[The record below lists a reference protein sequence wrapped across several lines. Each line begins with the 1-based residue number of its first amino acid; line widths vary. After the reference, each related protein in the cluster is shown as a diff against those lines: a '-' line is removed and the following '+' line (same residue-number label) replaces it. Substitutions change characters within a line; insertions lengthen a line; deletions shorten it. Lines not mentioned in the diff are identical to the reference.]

1 MGRVITP
8 LDYTWHRYIW
18 DRFIDHDIII
28 KVWLVLIHFSK
39 HWNVTVRNIK
49 SAPLLVSPW
58 KNGYLEFLHDRY
70 WISPWIKSIY
80 IIQVVLF
87 LTIFTSEMVNTK
99 STQMVDIMSA
109 DAQATQLAWASAT
122 VILMIVKVVLLLS
135 VLILD
140 SENALP
146 TSMVNTL
153 SADFIDLSMFN
164 IDII

>member
-1 MGRVITP
+1 
-8 LDYTWHRYIW
+8 
-18 DRFIDHDIII
+18 
-28 KVWLVLIHFSK
+28 
-39 HWNVTVRNIK
+39 
-49 SAPLLVSPW
+49 
-58 KNGYLEFLHDRY
+58 
-70 WISPWIKSIY
+70 
-80 IIQVVLF
+80 
-87 LTIFTSEMVNTK
+87 
-99 STQMVDIMSA
+99 MVDIMSA

-153 SADFIDLSMFN
+153 SADFKDLSMFN

>member
-1 MGRVITP
+1 
-8 LDYTWHRYIW
+8 
-18 DRFIDHDIII
+18 
-28 KVWLVLIHFSK
+28 
-39 HWNVTVRNIK
+39 
-49 SAPLLVSPW
+49 
-58 KNGYLEFLHDRY
+58 
-70 WISPWIKSIY
+70 
-80 IIQVVLF
+80 
-87 LTIFTSEMVNTK
+87 MVNTK
-99 STQMVDIMSA
+99 STQMVDIMCA